1 MTKKKQGMDEDALG
15 GLFDSIDLVYEDDL
29 PEAQAEESQAQ
40 ATDAAPAV
48 PAAVAEEVA
57 EGTNEAPSEEASG
70 ETPDET
76 SEEEAE
82 AAEDA
87 EASDETD
94 EAGKL
99 RRGRG
104 SIPSAPP

>member
-82 AAEDA
+82 K
-87 EASDETD
+87 TPRLRMKRTKRP
-94 EAGKL
+94 GKL

>member
-48 PAAVAEEVA
+48 PVAVAEEVA
-57 EGTNEAPSEEASG
+57 EGTKRRPKKRPAKPPKRRPRRRK
-70 ETPDET
+70 TPRLRMKRT
-76 SEEEAE
+76 KRP
-82 AAEDA
+82 
-87 EASDETD
+87 
-94 EAGKL
+94 GKL

>member
-48 PAAVAEEVA
+48 PVAVAEEVA

-82 AAEDA
+82 AAE
-87 EASDETD
+87 
-94 EAGKL
+94 
-99 RRGRG
+99 
-104 SIPSAPP
+104 APISNTPCRS